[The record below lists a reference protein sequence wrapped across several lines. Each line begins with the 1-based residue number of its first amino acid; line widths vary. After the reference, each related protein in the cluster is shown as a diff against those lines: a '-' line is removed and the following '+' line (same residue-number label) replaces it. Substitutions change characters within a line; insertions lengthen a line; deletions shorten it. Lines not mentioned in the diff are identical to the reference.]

1 MKVKLIEIGVCMIE
15 SQNRKTEKEQNL
27 KDIYDGK
34 KPARIPI
41 HIQVGHEAA
50 IEYCQLDLKK
60 TQWDSS
66 AYLSYLEPI
75 CQELSDADTFPVS
88 MNVRIA
94 ATYQIL
100 EAKSF
105 VMSSSGVLQHPEIHS
120 MEQDEYDEF
129 IADPYAFLVE
139 KALPRIYKG
148 LDGNPHQASLNL
160 TKAFASFEDYKK
172 SQLMTMGKLS
182 GQYGFANFPTA
193 GVTEAP
199 YDFVA
204 DLLRSFSGISMDI
217 RRCPEKISE
226 ACEAILPYMKK
237 CAISKMS
244 SNYGRTMI
252 PIHMPAFMNTKQF
265 EKFWWPSFYKLVD
278 YIYESGSNCW
288 LLLQGDMMRYIEYLN
303 ELPGRQEIR
312 HETGDMKEV
321 VTRTNTKHIIS
332 GIYPVTMLQ
341 TATKQECVDYAKEI
355 IDVMGVNGNYIF
367 NFDKPVLSFSGS
379 TMENLQAVLRTV
391 QDYGKY

>member
-1 MKVKLIEIGVCMIE
+1 MIE
-15 SQNRKTEKEQNL
+15 SLKRKEEKEKNFR
-27 KDIYDGK
+27 DIYDGI

-41 HIQVGHEAA
+41 HIQVAHEAA

-60 TQWDSS
+60 TQWDIG
-66 AYLSYLEPI
+66 AYPSYLEPV
-75 CQELSDADTFPVS
+75 CNELIDADGFPIS

-94 ATYQIL
+94 AMYQML
-100 EAKSF
+100 DAKSF
-105 VMSSSGVLQHPEIHS
+105 VMSSSGVLQHPETHS

-129 IADPYAFLVE
+129 IADPYAFMLE
-139 KALPRIYKG
+139 KAVPRIYRG
-148 LDGNPHQASLNL
+148 LDGNPHQAALNL
-160 TKAFASFEDYKK
+160 TKAFAAFEDYKK
-172 SQLMTMGKLS
+172 AQLMTMGKLS
-182 GQYGFANFPTA
+182 AQCGFANYPTG

-204 DLLRSFSGISMDI
+204 DLLRSFSGISLDI
-217 RRCPEKISE
+217 RRCPEKIAE

-237 CAISKMS
+237 CAVSKMS

-265 EKFWWPSFYKLVD
+265 EKYWWPSFYKLIE
-278 YIYESGSNCW
+278 YIVESGSNCW

-312 HETGDMKEV
+312 HEAGDMKDV
-321 VTRTNTKHIIS
+321 VERTSTKHIIS

-341 TATKQECVDYAKEI
+341 TATKTECIDYAKTI

-367 NFDKPVLSFSGS
+367 NFDKPILSFTGN
-379 TMENLQAVLRTV
+379 TMENLQAVLKTV
-391 QDYGKY
+391 REYGKY